1 MKSFTVSK
9 DDNDKRLDKFLS
21 KVCPSLPNALLY
33 KYIRLKRIKVNG
45 KRAAADMR
53 LKTGDKIDAYIN
65 DEFFVS
71 KHPKYDFLSAS
82 EKLNIVYEDEN
93 IIVADKPQGLLCH
106 PDDKEFSDTLIGRIK
121 RYLYEKGEYNPENS
135 QSFTPALANRIDRN
149 TGGLVLAAKTAQAL
163 RILCEKIKEREIDKR
178 YLAVV
183 HGIPREKTAIL
194 EAFLEKNE
202 KKNKVYLSDKK
213 RDNNRTI
220 RTKYTVIKAKN
231 GLSLIEVE
239 LLTGRTH
246 QIRAH
251 MASIGHPLLGD
262 GKYGRINEDKKIGFT
277 KQALYSY
284 KLSFSFTTDAG
295 ALNYLNK
302 KTIKVKDVYFAKQLF
317 DITVE
322 DI

>member
-220 RTKYTVIKAKN
+220 RTKYTVIKEKN

>member
-53 LKTGDKIDAYIN
+53 LKTGDKIDAYIS

-82 EKLNIVYEDEN
+82 DKLNIVYEDEN

-284 KLSFSFTTDAG
+284 KLSFSFKTDAG